1 MQRGSITLWFDAEAI
16 SHWHPS
22 AHQAQPR
29 GRPKFYT
36 DIAIQCALTL
46 RSIYHLPLRA
56 TEGLLRSLI
65 HCLALP
71 IKAPDYTTLC
81 IRQKTLET
89 ASNLRYKFFTSAS
102 ILGWGK

>member
-1 MQRGSITLWFDAEAI
+1 MEQLRE
-16 SHWHPS
+16 
-22 AHQAQPR
+22 
-29 GRPKFYT
+29 Y
-36 DIAIQCALTL
+36 IAIQCALTL

-81 IRQKTLET
+81 IRQKTLEIALPKSHRKLSEPLHIMVDST
-89 ASNLRYKFFTSAS
+89 GLKIFGEGEWKVRQHGYTKR
-102 ILGWGK
+102 GDW